1 MFCYK
6 KIILF
11 LILVIIF
18 AIFGGVIF
26 AQEKNEIKLSIAP
39 PVVEPFLKKGE
50 TYRGKILIENKN
62 NFLLPVEIELT
73 NFNAR
78 DETGAVKFQKEN
90 EAVDWFFIE
99 KPNFILEA
107 KEKKWIS
114 FEIKVPPDAGEGCY
128 YVSMVF
134 KPKLSPTQIKENQT
148 LFIPNLTS
156 LFLIGVES
164 RGKVSFDKVSFDI
177 VNIETKEDL
186 KKTFL
191 GKIFKAD
198 FLTDNFFIPFDV
210 KIKNN
215 GICHIRP
222 KGTLEVFGRGERKIG
237 EIQIEGK
244 TVLPQKTRII
254 SFNFSPLLYEKIK
267 KYSPDF
273 LAKEIVSGIFF
284 GKYKAVLALHGSA
297 FVKKEFEIF
306 VFPWK
311 NFLALFLLILILIF
325 AFCKIKRKKQKKGQK
340 NKSEKR
346 RKIKTKNKKTKLTKK

>member
-1 MFCYK
+1 MLSHK

-18 AIFGGVIF
+18 ALFGSVIF
-26 AQEKNEIKLSIAP
+26 AKEKNEIKLSIAP
-39 PVVEPFLKKGE
+39 PVVEPFLKRGE

-99 KPNFILEA
+99 KPNFILEV

-114 FEIKVPPDAGEGCY
+114 FEIKVPPSAKKGCY

-134 KPKLSPTQIKENQT
+134 KPKLSPTQIKKDQT

-164 RGKVSFDKVSFDI
+164 KGKVSFDI

-222 KGTLEVFGRGERKIG
+222 KGTLEVFGRGGRKIG
-237 EIQIEGK
+237 EIKIEGK

-254 SFNFSPLLYEKIK
+254 SFDFYPLLYEKIK

-273 LAKEIVSGIFF
+273 LVKGIVSGIFF

-311 NFLALFLLILILIF
+311 NFLAFFLLILILIF
-325 AFCKIKRKKQKKGQK
+325 AFCKIKRKKGQK

-346 RKIKTKNKKTKLTKK
+346 RQIRIKNKKTKLTKK